1 MLLPIAGVF
10 QIFDG
15 LQVVAAGVLRGVADT
30 RVPMILNFV
39 GFWLVGLP
47 VSVGLAFWLD
57 RGPTGVWWGLALGI
71 GIVAILLLRRIRI
84 RFGRELRRLVIDE
97 PEQQQVSSV

>member
-1 MLLPIAGVF
+1 
-10 QIFDG
+10 
-15 LQVVAAGVLRGVADT
+15 
-30 RVPMILNFV
+30 
-39 GFWLVGLP
+39 

-57 RGPTGVWWGLALGI
+57 RGPPGVWWGLALGI

>member
-1 MLLPIAGVF
+1 
-10 QIFDG
+10 
-15 LQVVAAGVLRGVADT
+15 
-30 RVPMILNFV
+30 
-39 GFWLVGLP
+39 
-47 VSVGLAFWLD
+47 
-57 RGPTGVWWGLALGI
+57 VWWGLALGI